1 MFTAIIFDLD
11 GVITDTARYHYLAWK
26 RLAEGL
32 GVPFDEAFN
41 EQLKG
46 VDRMGS
52 LDLILRRGGL
62 DPDASERARL
72 ADQKNVDYR
81 QLVATMTRADLLPGA
96 LRALEAA
103 RGAGLK
109 VGLASVSK
117 NAGTILERLGITGYF
132 DYVVDANLIRRGKP
146 DPEIFLTAAEQLG
159 VAPKACV
166 GVEDAAVGVQAI
178 KSAGMVAIGVGDPTI
193 LALADRVVPTLS
205 DFDLAAALR
214 DLAV

>member
-1 MFTAIIFDLD
+1 MFRAIIFDLD

-41 EQLKG
+41 EGLKG

-62 DPDASERARL
+62 DPDAAERQRL
-72 ADQKNVDYR
+72 ADQKNDDYR
-81 QLVATMTRADLLPGA
+81 QLVATMTRADVLPGA
-96 LRALEAA
+96 LEALEAA
-103 RGAGLK
+103 RRLGLK

-117 NAGTILERLGITGYF
+117 NAGTILERLEITGFF
-132 DYVVDANLIRRGKP
+132 DVVADANLIRRGKP
-146 DPEIFLTAAEQLG
+146 DPEIFLTVAEQMG
-159 VAPKACV
+159 IAPADCI

-178 KSAGMVAIGVGDPTI
+178 KAAGMVAIGVGDPVI
-193 LALADRVVPTLS
+193 LAQADRVVPSLVG
-205 DFDLAAALR
+205 FDLAALLKA
-214 DLAV
+214 

>member
-1 MFTAIIFDLD
+1 MYRAIIFDLD

-41 EQLKG
+41 EGLKG

-62 DPDASERARL
+62 DPDVAERLRL
-72 ADQKNVDYR
+72 ADQKNDDYR
-81 QLVATMTRADLLPGA
+81 QLVATMTRADVLPGA
-96 LRALEAA
+96 LEALEAA
-103 RGAGLK
+103 RGLGLK

-117 NAGTILERLGITGYF
+117 NAGTILERLEITSFF
-132 DYVVDANLIRRGKP
+132 DVVADANLIRRGKP
-146 DPEIFLTAAEQLG
+146 DPEIFLTVAEQMG
-159 VAPKACV
+159 IAPADCI

-178 KSAGMVAIGVGDPTI
+178 KSAGMLAIGVGDPVI
-193 LALADRVVPTLS
+193 LAQADRVVPSLVG
-205 DFDLAAALR
+205 FDLAAL
-214 DLAV
+214 LKT

>member
-1 MFTAIIFDLD
+1 MYTAIIFDLD

-62 DPDASERARL
+62 DPDPAERLRL
-72 ADQKNVDYR
+72 AAQKNEDYK
-81 QLVATMTRADLLPGA
+81 QLVATMTQADVLPGA
-96 LRALEAA
+96 LDALRAA
-103 RGAGLK
+103 RDAGLK

-117 NAGTILERLGITGYF
+117 NAGTILDRLGITAAF
-132 DYVVDANLIRRGKP
+132 DYVVDANLIKRGKP
-146 DPEIFLTAAEQLG
+146 DPEIFLTAAAQLG
-159 VAPKACV
+159 VPPAACI

-178 KSAGMVAIGVGDPTI
+178 KAAGMLAIGVGDPII
-193 LALADRVVPTLS
+193 LAQADRVVPTLA
-205 DFDLAAALR
+205 DFDLAAFLR
-214 DLAV
+214 